1 MKTIRYV
8 GDGKGFELKMILY
21 SESETWR
28 QVKIPGDISFLQLHL
43 LIQKLFNFDDYHM
56 WEFKVP
62 AEIPG
67 EDAVDLN
74 NIIETVSYEEAQNR
88 GIKAILDDNDIIS
101 YEYDFG
107 SSWEIIIQKIDS
119 IDYKN
124 KTALIT
130 DYKGKYS
137 PMDDINVFVFEEI
150 MGAIDDEEDL
160 EYIMEEYGL
169 EKSDLTSMDFEK
181 KYEIGSR
188 VRLI

>member
-1 MKTIRYV
+1 MKTLRYV

>member
-1 MKTIRYV
+1 
-8 GDGKGFELKMILY
+8 MILY

-169 EKSDLTSMDFEK
+169 EKSDLTSMDFEN